1 MRTYHSAQMLNFDNR
16 RVQPIG
22 GSLFWHIWGRN
33 HCNIFRAQQ
42 ELHLRTDRMIL
53 GLAVQRKLIA
63 EENNPNLKLRMF
75 VSGGGCSG
83 MQYGFTFEETANEDD
98 FDLEFDGIHLLIDAM
113 SSQYL
118 QGAEVDYTESLQG
131 SQFSI
136 KNPQAQTTCGCGSSF
151 NPG

>member
-1 MRTYHSAQMLNFDNR
+1 MEEQLE
-16 RVQPIG
+16 QPQLVKMAPGAIAK
-22 GSLFWHIWGRN
+22 IK
-33 HCNIFRAQQ
+33 
-42 ELHLRTDRMIL
+42 E
-53 GLAVQRKLIA
+53 LIA

-83 MQYGFTFEETANEDD
+83 MQYGFTFEEEVNEDD
-98 FDLEFDGIHLLIDAM
+98 FNLEFDGISLLIDSM

>member
-1 MRTYHSAQMLNFDNR
+1 ME
-16 RVQPIG
+16 
-22 GSLFWHIWGRN
+22 
-33 HCNIFRAQQ
+33 QQ
-42 ELHLRTDRMIL
+42 FVRMNPGAI
-53 GLAVQRKLIA
+53 AKIKELIA

-83 MQYGFTFEETANEDD
+83 MQYGFTFDEEVNEDD
-98 FDLEFDGIHLLIDAM
+98 FDFEYDGVHLLIDSM

-136 KNPQAQTTCGCGSSF
+136 KNPNAQTTCGCGSSF
-151 NPG
+151 SPG

>member
-1 MRTYHSAQMLNFDNR
+1 MGESKPKMSESVID
-16 RVQPIG
+16 QPQLVKMNPGAIAK
-22 GSLFWHIWGRN
+22 IK
-33 HCNIFRAQQ
+33 
-42 ELHLRTDRMIL
+42 E
-53 GLAVQRKLIA
+53 LIA
-63 EENNPNLKLRMF
+63 EENNPELKLRMF

-83 MQYGFTFEETANEDD
+83 MQYGFTFEEQANEDD
-98 FDLEFDGIHLLIDAM
+98 FDLVFDGIHLLIDAM

>member
-1 MRTYHSAQMLNFDNR
+1 MEDVLE
-16 RVQPIG
+16 QPQLVKMAPGAIAK
-22 GSLFWHIWGRN
+22 IK
-33 HCNIFRAQQ
+33 
-42 ELHLRTDRMIL
+42 E
-53 GLAVQRKLIA
+53 LIA

-83 MQYGFTFEETANEDD
+83 MQYGFTFEESSNEDD
-98 FDLEFDGIHLLIDAM
+98 FDLEFDGIHVLVDSM

-118 QGAEVDYTESLQG
+118 HGAEVDYTESLQG

>member
-1 MRTYHSAQMLNFDNR
+1 MEEQLE
-16 RVQPIG
+16 QPQLVKMAPGAIAK
-22 GSLFWHIWGRN
+22 IK
-33 HCNIFRAQQ
+33 
-42 ELHLRTDRMIL
+42 E
-53 GLAVQRKLIA
+53 LIA

-83 MQYGFTFEETANEDD
+83 MQYGFTFEEEVNEDD
-98 FDLEFDGIHLLIDAM
+98 FNLEFDGISLLVDSM

-136 KNPQAQTTCGCGSSF
+136 KNPNAQTTCGCGSSF

>member
-1 MRTYHSAQMLNFDNR
+1 MED
-16 RVQPIG
+16 VIEQPQLVTVAPGAIAK
-22 GSLFWHIWGRN
+22 IK
-33 HCNIFRAQQ
+33 
-42 ELHLRTDRMIL
+42 E
-53 GLAVQRKLIA
+53 LIA
-63 EENNPNLKLRMF
+63 EENSPNLKLRMF

-98 FDLEFDGIHLLIDAM
+98 FDLEFEGIHLLIDAM

>member
-1 MRTYHSAQMLNFDNR
+1 MEE
-16 RVQPIG
+16 VVEQPQLVKMAPGAIAK
-22 GSLFWHIWGRN
+22 IK
-33 HCNIFRAQQ
+33 
-42 ELHLRTDRMIL
+42 E
-53 GLAVQRKLIA
+53 LIA

-83 MQYGFTFEETANEDD
+83 MQYGFTFEEEANEDD

-131 SQFSI
+131 SSFSI
-136 KNPQAQTTCGCGSSF
+136 KNPNAQTSCGCGSSF
-151 NPG
+151 SPG

>member
-1 MRTYHSAQMLNFDNR
+1 MEEQLE
-16 RVQPIG
+16 QPKLVTMAPG
-22 GSLFWHIWGRN
+22 
-33 HCNIFRAQQ
+33 
-42 ELHLRTDRMIL
+42 
-53 GLAVQRKLIA
+53 AVAKIKELIA
-63 EENNPNLKLRMF
+63 EENNPDLKLRMF

-83 MQYGFTFEETANEDD
+83 MQYGFTFEEQANEDD
-98 FDLEFDGIHLLIDAM
+98 FDLEFEGIHLLIDAM

>member
-1 MRTYHSAQMLNFDNR
+1 MEQQLE
-16 RVQPIG
+16 QPQLVKMAPGAIAK
-22 GSLFWHIWGRN
+22 IK
-33 HCNIFRAQQ
+33 
-42 ELHLRTDRMIL
+42 E
-53 GLAVQRKLIA
+53 LIA

-83 MQYGFTFEETANEDD
+83 MQYGFTFEEEVNEDD
-98 FDLEFDGIHLLIDAM
+98 FNLEFDGIHLLIDAM

-136 KNPQAQTTCGCGSSF
+136 KNPNAQTTCGCGSSF

>member
-1 MRTYHSAQMLNFDNR
+1 MEEQLE
-16 RVQPIG
+16 QPKLVTMASGAIAK
-22 GSLFWHIWGRN
+22 IK
-33 HCNIFRAQQ
+33 
-42 ELHLRTDRMIL
+42 E
-53 GLAVQRKLIA
+53 LIA

-83 MQYGFTFEETANEDD
+83 MQYGFTFEEQGQEDD
-98 FDLEFDGIHLLIDAM
+98 FVLEFDGIHLLIDSM

>member
-1 MRTYHSAQMLNFDNR
+1 MEEVLE
-16 RVQPIG
+16 QPQLVKMAPGAIAK
-22 GSLFWHIWGRN
+22 IK
-33 HCNIFRAQQ
+33 
-42 ELHLRTDRMIL
+42 ELM
-53 GLAVQRKLIA
+53 A

-83 MQYGFTFEETANEDD
+83 MQYGFTFEEEANEDD
-98 FDLEFDGIHLLIDAM
+98 FNLEFDGVTLLIDSM

-118 QGAEVDYTESLQG
+118 HGAEVDYTESLQG

-136 KNPQAQTTCGCGSSF
+136 KNPNAQTTCGCGSSF

>member
-1 MRTYHSAQMLNFDNR
+1 MEEVLEHPQLVKMA
-16 RVQPIG
+16 PGAIAK
-22 GSLFWHIWGRN
+22 IK
-33 HCNIFRAQQ
+33 
-42 ELHLRTDRMIL
+42 E
-53 GLAVQRKLIA
+53 LIA

-83 MQYGFTFEETANEDD
+83 MQYGFTFEEEANEDD
-98 FDLEFDGIHLLIDAM
+98 FDLEFDGIHLLIDSM

-118 QGAEVDYTESLQG
+118 HGAEVDYTESLQG

-136 KNPQAQTTCGCGSSF
+136 KNPNAQTTCGCGSSF

>member
-1 MRTYHSAQMLNFDNR
+1 MGKSKPKMSESVID
-16 RVQPIG
+16 QPQLVKMNPGAIAK
-22 GSLFWHIWGRN
+22 IK
-33 HCNIFRAQQ
+33 
-42 ELHLRTDRMIL
+42 E
-53 GLAVQRKLIA
+53 LIA
-63 EENNPNLKLRMF
+63 EENNPELKLRMF

-83 MQYGFTFEETANEDD
+83 MQYGFTFEEQANEDD
-98 FDLEFDGIHLLIDAM
+98 FDLVFDGIHLLIDAM

>member
-1 MRTYHSAQMLNFDNR
+1 MEDLLE
-16 RVQPIG
+16 QPQLVKMAPGAI
-22 GSLFWHIWGRN
+22 
-33 HCNIFRAQQ
+33 AKVK
-42 ELHLRTDRMIL
+42 ELL
-53 GLAVQRKLIA
+53 A

-83 MQYGFTFEETANEDD
+83 MQYGFTFEEEVNEDD
-98 FDLEFDGIHLLIDAM
+98 FDLEFDGIHVLVDSM

-136 KNPQAQTTCGCGSSF
+136 KNPNAQTSCGCGSSF
-151 NPG
+151 SV